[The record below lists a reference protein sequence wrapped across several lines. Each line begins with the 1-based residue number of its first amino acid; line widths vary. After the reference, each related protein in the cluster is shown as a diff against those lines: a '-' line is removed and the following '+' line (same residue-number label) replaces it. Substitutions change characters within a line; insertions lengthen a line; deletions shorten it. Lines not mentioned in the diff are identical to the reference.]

1 MNSIT
6 AAASMQICLGICDP
20 QSCPTLSCRLLSKQT
35 SFLVY
40 CEQIVDDFCANGL
53 QAMARRLMSEFPPK
67 RKSVGRFMRHGLD
80 RRRVDRVH
88 ACSADDNSVCQV
100 YLARTSTATSTHPN
114 HPFNRARYVVRACD
128 APAHPPLQP
137 LSFCRTSRT
146 LPLLFPTPTEPAI
159 SSPIL
164 RMKENM
170 ASALFGKS

>member
-1 MNSIT
+1 MNAFVTGELQSLWEPCHKS
-6 AAASMQICLGICDP
+6 AKRQIELRGYRSDI
-20 QSCPTLSCRLLSKQT
+20 
-35 SFLVY
+35 
-40 CEQIVDDFCANGL
+40 
-53 QAMARRLMSEFPPK
+53 
-67 RKSVGRFMRHGLD
+67 GLD
-80 RRRVDRVH
+80 GFPTD
-88 ACSADDNSVCQV
+88 
-100 YLARTSTATSTHPN
+100 PN

-146 LPLLFPTPTEPAI
+146 LPPLFPTPTEPAI